1 MYCLYYIY
9 FFIFLFNAIRL
20 CDSYDALPN
29 TSSKQ
34 TTPTA
39 LYNPSFASLN
49 SQQHMSNGTG
59 NENSTIYKCSS
70 DCCSVER
77 QQRHNHNSQHSHFN
91 HNNNNNNNNN
101 INNGSNN
108 KHRKQKTSK
117 QQQQQ
122 QQHHHLRQSNN
133 NNSNKQPQKQ
143 SPQEPEYHNHN
154 IVNVQSDQNHVNYE
168 YIGESNGIGDD
179 GEDMSIMQTDVNA
192 ISENDEEDVTTEHD
206 EEDDEEEDD
215 EVDPINSY
223 SCDDT
228 ITDEI
233 VLAGS
238 NHIDR
243 RNNKAN
249 KYFNTENG
257 LNTAVG
263 VNHCEHT
270 NGSGGSRGSGSG
282 GDTCCSCSDVSCV
295 YEEPPNHPPMPINK
309 SQMLRIGEDN

>member
-1 MYCLYYIY
+1 MWNY
-9 FFIFLFNAIRL
+9 RL

-49 SQQHMSNGTG
+49 SQQLISNGTSC
-59 NENSTIYKCSS
+59 NEHSSIYKCSS

-77 QQRHNHNSQHSHFN
+77 QRHNHNSQHSHFN
-91 HNNNNNNNNN
+91 HNNNINNNNNN
-101 INNGSNN
+101 GNSN

-122 QQHHHLRQSNN
+122 QQQQQLHHHLRQSNN

-154 IVNVQSDQNHVNYE
+154 IVNTPSDPNHVNYE
-168 YIGESNGIGDD
+168 YIGEQNGIEDD
-179 GEDMSIMQTDVNA
+179 GALQTDVMGHNV
-192 ISENDEEDVTTEHD
+192 ISENDEDVTTEHD
-206 EEDDEEEDD
+206 EDDEEE
-215 EVDPINSY
+215 EEDPINSY

-228 ITDEI
+228 ITDDI

-249 KYFNTENG
+249 KYFISENG
-257 LNTAVG
+257 TNPAAG
-263 VNHCEHT
+263 GHCEHT

-295 YEEPPNHPPMPINK
+295 YEEPPNHPPLPTNK
-309 SQMLRIGEDN
+309 NQMLRIGEDN

>member
-1 MYCLYYIY
+1 M
-9 FFIFLFNAIRL
+9 FLSFVNSNRL

-49 SQQHMSNGTG
+49 SQQLISNGTSC
-59 NENSTIYKCSS
+59 NENSSIYKCSS

-77 QQRHNHNSQHSHFN
+77 QRHNHNSQHSHFN

-101 INNGSNN
+101 NGSSN

-122 QQHHHLRQSNN
+122 QLHHHLRQSNN
-133 NNSNKQPQKQ
+133 NNSNKVLPQKQ

-154 IVNVQSDQNHVNYE
+154 IVNTPSDPNHVNYE
-168 YIGESNGIGDD
+168 YIGEPNGIEDD
-179 GEDMSIMQTDVNA
+179 GILQTDVMGQNA

-206 EEDDEEEDD
+206 EDDEEE
-215 EVDPINSY
+215 EEDPINSY

-228 ITDEI
+228 ITDDI

-249 KYFNTENG
+249 KYFITENG
-257 LNTAVG
+257 INPTAG
-263 VNHCEHT
+263 GHCEHT

-295 YEEPPNHPPMPINK
+295 YEEPPNHPPLPTNK
-309 SQMLRIGEDN
+309 NQMLRIGEDN

>member
-1 MYCLYYIY
+1 MSYL
-9 FFIFLFNAIRL
+9 LFRL

-49 SQQHMSNGTG
+49 SQQLIGNGLC
-59 NENSTIYKCSS
+59 NENSSIYKCSS

-77 QQRHNHNSQHSHFN
+77 QRHNHNSQHSHFN

-101 INNGSNN
+101 NNANSN

-122 QQHHHLRQSNN
+122 QLHHHLRQSNN
-133 NNSNKQPQKQ
+133 NNSNKLPPQKQ
-143 SPQEPEYHNHN
+143 SPQEPEYHNHT
-154 IVNVQSDQNHVNYE
+154 IVNTPSDPNLVNYE
-168 YIGESNGIGDD
+168 YIGEPNGIEDD
-179 GEDMSIMQTDVNA
+179 GCMVQTDVMGQNA
-192 ISENDEEDVTTEHD
+192 ISENDEDDVTTEHD
-206 EEDDEEEDD
+206 EDDEEE
-215 EVDPINSY
+215 EEDPINSY

-228 ITDEI
+228 ITDDI

-249 KYFNTENG
+249 KYFITENG
-257 LNTAVG
+257 INPAAG
-263 VNHCEHT
+263 GGNGHCEHT

-295 YEEPPNHPPMPINK
+295 YEEPPNHPPLPTNK
-309 SQMLRIGEDN
+309 NQMLRIGEDN